1 MPSLA
6 LHYQEA
12 AEKKLSTASSGPNDL
27 LKYERFKL
35 EYESLKLEIKHNT
48 EDPEGLDNRVRE
60 AERNFSIVPN
70 NVPNIDS
77 THHSSINANNNN
89 SSYEPWHRASISRI
103 IANYYID

>member
-1 MPSLA
+1 
-6 LHYQEA
+6 
-12 AEKKLSTASSGPNDL
+12 

-48 EDPEGLDNRVRE
+48 EDPEGLDARVRE
-60 AERNFSIVPN
+60 AERNFS
-70 NVPNIDS
+70 S
-77 THHSSINANNNN
+77 TSNN